1 MKQRKSHT
9 KKLATI
15 ALGGC
20 AFLAQFSAAHHLD
33 QYDPRIRRE
42 ACLPS
47 AWFKCKSKKDCDLVG
62 VPCRPDLAVNANHKA
77 EARDA
82 LIKAY
87 PFCLGTSRHDTE
99 ASCEKHECVTEE
111 IKPADQTQ

>member
-1 MKQRKSHT
+1 MKQRKTHT
-9 KKLATI
+9 KKLTTVV
-15 ALGGC
+15 LGGC
-20 AFLAQFSAAHHLD
+20 ALVAQSSAAHHQD
-33 QYDPRIRRE
+33 QYDARIRRE
-42 ACLPS
+42 ARLPS
-47 AWFKCKSKKDCDLVG
+47 AWFKCKLKSDCDLVS
-62 VPCRPDLAVNANHKA
+62 VPCQLDLAVNANHKT

-111 IKPADQTQ
+111 TMPADQTQ